1 MSPGN
6 EVDTTVKYH
15 CTIVAV
21 RRKKKGTI
29 PDTHTGTAMT
39 PQGMFRGHKSRAWGS
54 ISSKGASKM
63 NRNVERA
70 MLDIGKVEALM
81 RAFENTY
88 LDLNVSPDDY
98 EVYNDGVLA
107 FYALWDS
114 IKKVGAD
121 IGRLEMDA
129 RIIDVVE
136 AVNRSK

>member
-1 MSPGN
+1 
-6 EVDTTVKYH
+6 
-15 CTIVAV
+15 
-21 RRKKKGTI
+21 
-29 PDTHTGTAMT
+29 
-39 PQGMFRGHKSRAWGS
+39 
-54 ISSKGASKM
+54 M